1 MEKPKFLVLTAKRG
15 QGVQKL
21 PALSRSKNRETKILP
36 VGKLTAMETASEATK
51 KFAISQGKAIFRKRL
66 WGRNAQ
72 GFY

>member
-21 PALSRSKNRETKILP
+21 PALSRSKYREAKILP
-36 VGKLTAMETASEATK
+36 VGKLSTMERASEATE
-51 KFAISQGKAIFRKRL
+51 KFAICQGKASFGKRH
-66 WGRNAQ
+66 WGRNAK